1 MVMSSDLIIAETAS
15 TLIICMILI
24 ASQFFIARI
33 LLKNLF
39 LRLEVLDSN
48 LAEAIQTTVESLS
61 GGIGGENQPGIPPG
75 MQVLMSILKD
85 AKKPDLQRA
94 DDGKFK
100 VIELEEDKS
109 PAENVDTSS

>member
-1 MVMSSDLIIAETAS
+1 
-15 TLIICMILI
+15 
-24 ASQFFIARI
+24 
-33 LLKNLF
+33 
-39 LRLEVLDSN
+39 
-48 LAEAIQTTVESLS
+48 
-61 GGIGGENQPGIPPG
+61 

-85 AKKPDLQRA
+85 AKKPDLPRA